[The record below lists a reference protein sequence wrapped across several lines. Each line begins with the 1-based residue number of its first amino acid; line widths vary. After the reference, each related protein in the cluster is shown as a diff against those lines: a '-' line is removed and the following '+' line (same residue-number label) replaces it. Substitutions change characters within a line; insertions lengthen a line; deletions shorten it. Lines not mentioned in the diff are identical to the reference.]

1 MKKVE
6 LKQQARFFIMEI
18 VSFAVIFVTLGVIV
32 NFAFQTVLYQ
42 NVDQSLMQQ
51 KNMLLSNQHQSQL
64 KNRKQT
70 QTQTDK
76 QKKDKKNKLPPDFRT
91 SILIFNKKGQINNA
105 AMLGDHYDLLVS
117 VKLNQKQRNKIT
129 TISLANGSNFRSLLI
144 KMPKNAGNPLYRGR
158 YVQIMENID
167 STEQAL
173 QSFRRILI
181 MTMIFFW
188 ILSLILSYL
197 LSWFNMQP
205 LLKAWQK
212 QQEFVANAAHELRT
226 PLTVIQ
232 SKLEFLLTKPNEKI
246 IDQTEPIALSLSET
260 RRLSS
265 LTRDLLLLARSDSN
279 MTQIQREATP
289 MHDFLAGVIAPYSEI
304 AASQEKA
311 FEADIQL
318 DRTLWLD
325 QKQIHQLIVILLDNA
340 LKYTPAHESIRFVAR
355 QNNNHWQ
362 LIVADTGR
370 GIAPENREH
379 IFERFYREDKAHS
392 RAIGGNGL
400 GLAIAKRIID
410 NHQGTVKVVDNQPKG
425 TQFVVTFP
433 ILHHESHQ
441 A

>member
-1 MKKVE
+1 MKKIE
-6 LKQQARFFIMEI
+6 LKQQAHFFIMEI
-18 VSFAVIFVTLGVIV
+18 VSFAVIFITLGVIV

-51 KNMLLSNQHQSQL
+51 KRMLLSNQHQSQL
-64 KNRKQT
+64 KGKAQIQT
-70 QTQTDK
+70 KNK
-76 QKKDKKNKLPPDFRT
+76 QKNKKSKLPPDFRT
-91 SILIFNKKGQINNA
+91 SILIFNKKGQIDNA

-144 KMPKNAGNPLYRGR
+144 KMPSHGVNPLYRGR

-265 LTRDLLLLARSDSN
+265 LTRDLLVLARSDSN
-279 MTQIQREATP
+279 MTQIQREATAIRP
-289 MHDFLAGVIAPYSEI
+289 FLEEVIAPYSEI
-304 AASQEKA
+304 AASQEKD
-311 FEADIQL
+311 FESDIQL

-340 LKYTPAHESIRFVAR
+340 LKYKPAHESIRFVAR

-410 NHQGTVKVVDNQPKG
+410 NHQGTIKVAANQPQG
-425 TQFVVTFP
+425 TQFIVTFP
-433 ILHHESHQ
+433 MLHNEPHQ

>member
-1 MKKVE
+1 MKKIE
-6 LKQQARFFIMEI
+6 LKQQARFFVMEI
-18 VSFAVIFVTLGVIV
+18 VSFAVIFITLGIIV

-42 NVDQSLMQQ
+42 NIDQSLLQQ
-51 KNMLLSNQHQSQL
+51 KQMLLMHQHQSQL
-64 KNRKQT
+64 KNHEQPQAKEQQKTRQT
-70 QTQTDK
+70 
-76 QKKDKKNKLPPDFRT
+76 KLPPDFRT
-91 SILIFNKKGQINNA
+91 SILIFNKKGQISNA

-117 VKLNQKQRNKIT
+117 VRLNLKQRNKIT
-129 TISLANGSNFRSLLI
+129 TILLPNGSNFRSLLI
-144 KMPKNAGNPLYRGR
+144 KMPKKTGNPQYRGR

-181 MTMIFFW
+181 VTMIFFW

-279 MTQIQREATP
+279 MTQSKQEKTP
-289 MHDFLAGVIAPYSEI
+289 MRHFLEQVIAPYSEI

-311 FEADIQL
+311 FQADIQL

-340 LKYTPAHESIRFVAR
+340 LKYTSAHESIRLVAQ

-370 GIAPENREH
+370 GIAPENRQH

-400 GLAIAKRIID
+400 GLAIAKRIVA
-410 NHQGTVKVVDNQPKG
+410 NHQGTIKVNANQPQG
-425 TQFVVTFP
+425 SQFVVTFP
-433 ILHHESHQ
+433 ILHHDAHKT
-441 A
+441 